1 MSKYLISVLDIR
13 EHSYMFLTIFD
24 NTVVESDNKVDNY
37 KKNKQ
42 WLKSVY
48 TNYNLT

>member
-1 MSKYLISVLDIR
+1 
-13 EHSYMFLTIFD
+13 MFLTIFD

-42 WLKSVY
+42 RLKSVY